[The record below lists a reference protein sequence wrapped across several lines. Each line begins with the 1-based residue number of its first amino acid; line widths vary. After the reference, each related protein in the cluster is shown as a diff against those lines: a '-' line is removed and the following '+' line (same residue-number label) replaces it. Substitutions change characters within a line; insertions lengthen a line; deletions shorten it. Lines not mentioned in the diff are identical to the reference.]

1 MQGWQVS
8 WSDMRVLV
16 ISDIHANLNA
26 MEAVLADAGKV
37 DETWCLGDMVGYGP
51 DPNDVIE
58 RLRELP
64 NLTCILGNHDVAV
77 LGQMDYAVFNA
88 DARKSLLWQQQ
99 NVTDSNLVYLDTLS
113 KDKLICGNVTL
124 AHGSPRDPVWEY
136 ILNTLSARL
145 NFSAFST
152 DYCFVG
158 HTHIQCFFQM
168 DMNKD
173 LVTQY
178 LPRQGQVTKL
188 TPRII
193 LNPGSVG
200 QPRDRD
206 SRAAYAIF
214 DPETSSWEPHRVN
227 YDISAV
233 QARIRAAG
241 LPEKHASRLA
251 EGW

>member
-1 MQGWQVS
+1 MQGWLLF

-26 MEAVLADAGKV
+26 LEAVLADAGQV
-37 DETWCLGDMVGYGP
+37 DEIWCLGDLIGYGP

-58 RLRELP
+58 KLRDLK

-77 LGQMDYAVFNA
+77 LGQMDYAVFNS

-99 NVTDSNLVYLDTLS
+99 NVSDTNKTYLESLS
-113 KDKLICGNVTL
+113 KEKLVIGNVTM

-145 NFSAFST
+145 NFGSFST
-152 DYCFVG
+152 DFCFVG
-158 HTHIQCFFQM
+158 HTHIQCLFQL
-168 DMNKD
+168 DKERD

-178 LPRQGQVTKL
+178 LPRQGQPMKL
-188 TPRII
+188 TPRAI

-214 DPETSSWEPHRVN
+214 DPDTLLWEPRRVT

-241 LPEKHASRLA
+241 LPEKHATRLM